1 MLKSLRSKGSVI
13 LFTTAC
19 MATAATAQQHTKQ
32 AQRIPGPVKDAGVYH
47 VATGTWTRHASDTLA
62 FGPKTL
68 YNNTANTGYFGLHNA
83 NEIWY
88 GTARI
93 PGTGDAS
100 LPNAKS
106 DAYVVDG
113 GQIAYCNSEGPAGVA
128 IDIEWYESL
137 ASCIDPTTGT
147 TLNSFVLSGLP
158 GSSAVG
164 VTACWIVTVD
174 LAGTSLTC
182 ATAADGDGV
191 YDGILDLDSGGASF
205 QFVSTAGG
213 YAGPLLNGD
222 PRNFPYGDG
231 TYYQASGASTA
242 TGLGI
247 QDQFYL
253 IDTTGILANG
263 CYWFGGY
270 AAGNPFSAWWV
281 VLFGDNGDEAC
292 SRVCQS
298 NPSSAGAGAQ
308 IELAGTSGSS
318 WTFAAEPV
326 PNQPGIFFH
335 APNSIRVPFGFGFL
349 CAGGGIVR
357 LLPPVIAVGNRA
369 EKTVDTSGLA
379 GIRYFQYWY
388 RDPASG
394 PPAFN
399 TSDAICCEF

>member
-1 MLKSLRSKGSVI
+1 MMLL
-13 LFTTAC
+13 TTAC
-19 MATAATAQQHTKQ
+19 LASAATAQQAKR
-32 AQRIPGPVKDAGVYH
+32 AERIPGPVRDAGVYH
-47 VATGTWTRHASDTLA
+47 VATGTWTRNPSEVLN

-68 YNNTANTGYFGLHNA
+68 YNNTANTGYFGLHNS

-88 GTARI
+88 STARI
-93 PGTGDAS
+93 PGTAGHA
-100 LPNAKS
+100 NAKA

-113 GQIAYCNSEGPAGVA
+113 GQIAYCNSQGPAGVA

-137 ASCIDPTTGT
+137 SSCIDPTTGT

-164 VTACWIVTVD
+164 VLACWIVTVD

-182 ATAADGDGV
+182 KTQAEGDGV

-205 QFVSTAGG
+205 SFVSTAGG

-231 TYYQASGASTA
+231 TYYQASSLSTA
-242 TGLGI
+242 SGLGI

-281 VLFGDNGDEAC
+281 VLFGDNQGGAPC
-292 SRVCQS
+292 TSVCQS
-298 NPSSAGAGAQ
+298 NPSSAGAGAE
-308 IELAGTSGSS
+308 IEVASAVGTT

-335 APNSIRVPFGFGFL
+335 APNSIRIPFGFGFL

-357 LLPPVIAVGNRA
+357 LLPPVVATGNRA
-369 EKTVDTSGLA
+369 EKTVDVSGLA
-379 GIRYFQYWY
+379 GTRYFQFWY

-394 PPAFN
+394 APAFN
-399 TSDAICCEF
+399 TSNAICCDF